1 MGRVLVLFYLP
12 PTACGYS
19 ITRGQEVFFIRAL
32 ATVDRAYLPLVL
44 NNLPVLSSSVP
55 NSQSTKQ
62 LPVASRSLTDGLG
75 WLSISRRPKLR
86 LLTQP
91 DKINQQQCL
100 EKAEIQQ
107 KHR

>member
-1 MGRVLVLFYLP
+1 MTRATAAMGRVLVLFYLP

-55 NSQSTKQ
+55 NSQ
-62 LPVASRSLTDGLG
+62 PHRRAGLA
-75 WLSISRRPKLR
+75 LNLKKAKMR

-91 DKINQQQCL
+91 NKIN
-100 EKAEIQQ
+100 
-107 KHR
+107 